1 MRAKT
6 ISAVFCV
13 LIFLVLELSGGPAL
27 AAPDYVLLT
36 TFPIPPSA
44 DNSVGG
50 AFTTYDITYVDRT
63 TQLRY
68 LADRSNA

>member
-1 MRAKT
+1 MRAKA

-13 LIFLVLELSGGPAL
+13 LIFLVLELGGEPVL
-27 AAPDYVLLT
+27 AAPVYVLLI

-44 DNSVGG
+44 DDSVGG
-50 AFTTYDITYVDRT
+50 AFTTCDIAYVDGT

>member
-1 MRAKT
+1 MRAKA

-13 LIFLVLELSGGPAL
+13 LIFLVL
-27 AAPDYVLLT
+27 LLI

-44 DNSVGG
+44 DDSVGG
-50 AFTTYDITYVDRT
+50 AFTTCDIAYVNGT